1 MSVSASKHVGT
12 RQYNRMYWRF
22 FDFHPCHLLKKR
34 KRGSRL
40 PGVRT
45 EPRDALYNNLAHTH
59 LKAYIYSRLFFLEKC
74 LEKLNPDETNVSPI
88 PSHRL
93 FICILSGVIGG
104 FGWARGSSK
113 NFNKFH
119 FGGST

>member
-1 MSVSASKHVGT
+1 MLGQGNTIECIGGFSISILAI
-12 RQYNRMYWRF
+12 Y
-22 FDFHPCHLLKKR
+22 LKKR
-34 KRGSRL
+34 RRGSRL

-59 LKAYIYSRLFFLEKC
+59 LKAYIYSRLFFLEKRS
-74 LEKLNPDETNVSPI
+74 EKLNPDETNVSPI
-88 PSHRL
+88 ASRGL
-93 FICILSGVIGG
+93 FICILSGLIGG